1 MPTRRALITAA
12 PLLVAGCARGASPY
26 DEAARR
32 LWRLP
37 DLNGGGFPAMA
48 LIGAATLA
56 ANGHNT
62 QPWRFK
68 VGPRVIEILP
78 DPTRRTP
85 VVDPDDHHLFVSL
98 GCALETLLQAGL
110 GYGWAGDPVALPNGG
125 VSVAFSRVAARPDAL
140 FHAISDRASTRTP
153 YDGTPVD
160 AATLRSLEAAVG
172 QSVGLRFVLDGDA
185 RAKLIDMIIAG
196 NDAQLADP
204 AFMRELAAWIRFD
217 AGEALARRD
226 GLFTGA
232 SGNLA
237 APRWLGQRLLPLV
250 MTRRGEAGR
259 LRRLVASSAGLA
271 IFTGPADTREAWIA
285 VGRAFTRFAL
295 TATARGLKLA
305 FLNQAVEDP
314 PTRRQLAAWLGAPA
328 KRPDLVVRF
337 GRGPDLPRSLRRP
350 PSDVLV
356 SERALDSSARG

>member
-12 PLLVAGCARGASPY
+12 PLLVAGCSRCASPY
-26 DEAARR
+26 DEAVRS

-37 DLNGGGFPAMA
+37 DLSGGGFPAMA
-48 LIGAATLA
+48 LIGAAALA

-68 VGPRVIEILP
+68 VEPRVIEILP

-85 VVDPDDHHLFVSL
+85 VVDPDNHHLFVSL

-110 GYGWAGDPVALPNGG
+110 GYGWAGEPAVLSGGG
-125 VSVAFSRVAARPDAL
+125 VRVVFSSVPARPDAL
-140 FHAISDRASTRTP
+140 FQAIPHRASTRTP

-160 AATLRSLEAAVG
+160 AATLRRLEGTVG
-172 QSVGLRFVLDGDA
+172 QSVGLRVVLDGDA
-185 RAKLIDMIIAG
+185 RAKLSDMIVAG

-226 GLFTGA
+226 GLFTAA

-250 MTRRGEAGR
+250 MTRRSEADR
-259 LRRLVASSAGLA
+259 LRRVVASSPGLA
-271 IFTGPADTREAWIA
+271 IFTGPAETPEAWIA

-295 TATARGLKLA
+295 TATAEGLKLA
-305 FLNQAVEDP
+305 FMNQPVEDLS
-314 PTRRQLAAWLGAPA
+314 TRRRLAAWLGEPA

-350 PSDVLV
+350 SRDLLV
-356 SERALDSSARG
+356 S